1 MTTLLKDVYYSLRG
15 LTRRPS
21 YTAIAV
27 ITLALGIGAN
37 TAIFSGLNAILLK
50 SLPFRQ
56 PENLMMVYLVNP
68 DSTEKGEES
77 QPWSYPKYKVLRDQN
92 RSFEAVAAFSK
103 QDFSLTDT
111 ETPERLTGEI
121 VSAGYFALLGVN
133 AQVGRV
139 FAPDD
144 DAKPNERPVVL
155 IGRGLWQR
163 RFGGDQNVI
172 GRRITLNKTPV
183 EVVGVMPDTFR
194 GLSGVAEVW
203 VPTMMAPALLGPDQL
218 KEPFVHWHDVIAR
231 LNPGVTREQAQT
243 EMKNIAR
250 AVNEAFPAPPGL
262 ESGDINIVP
271 AREAK
276 VDPAIKKSFLI
287 LFAAVVLV
295 LLIAC
300 VNSANL
306 LLVRARLR
314 EKEIAIRLALGAS
327 RSHVIRLLLIE
338 STILGVLGGV
348 LGLVVAVFGIYL
360 LNIIRPANNPAEWA
374 RNFQILDFNIA
385 QFDARLLAFNFVVAF
400 VAGLFFGLL
409 PAVRATRPDVNGILK
424 GAGGGSSPSE
434 AFGKLR
440 RAGPLSV
447 LVVAE
452 IALAF
457 VLLVGAGL
465 MLRSFERTQQT
476 SIGFDSKN
484 VLTMKFDLSKLEPGA
499 ATTFCER
506 LMSNVATLPDV
517 RSSSVSR
524 SMPLSANS
532 GKTELIPV
540 DGPPPM
546 EPGSGPAVNY
556 QIIGGEYFKTL
567 GIPLTKGRM
576 FSDHDRAGT
585 PRVAI
590 VNEKAARE
598 LWPGEEPLGKRVSL
612 ALGWGPHQSAEVV
625 GVVGDVKYNTVEE
638 PVTRDFYLP
647 FQQNWQI
654 PNYILVR
661 TGGDPSSLVEAV
673 RREVLSLNK
682 DLPVYDVKTMEQ
694 RMADATSK
702 TRLSTLLLGL
712 FAGVALVL
720 SVIGVYGVTSYAVS
734 QQAKEFSIR
743 MALGASPESIVKLVL
758 SRAALLTVF
767 GIGFGLFA
775 ALTLTRILT
784 SQLYGVSSTD
794 PTTFL
799 VASLL
804 LAAASLLAS
813 YLPARRVTNLQPMV
827 AFRNE

>member
-1 MTTLLKDVYYSLRG
+1 MRTLLKDVYYSLRG
-15 LTRRPS
+15 LARRPS

-56 PENLMMVYLVNP
+56 PDNLMMVYLVNP
-68 DSTEKGEES
+68 GSTEKGEES
-77 QPWSYPKYKVLRDQN
+77 QPWSYPKYEVLRDQN

-111 ETPERLTGEI
+111 ETPERLTGEV

-139 FAPDD
+139 FAPDE
-144 DAKPNERPVVL
+144 DAKPKDRPVVL

-163 RFGGDQNVI
+163 SFGGDQNVI
-172 GRRITLNKTPV
+172 GRRILLNKTPV
-183 EVVGVMPDTFR
+183 EVVGVMPDSFH

-203 VPTMMAPALLGPDQL
+203 VPTMMAPALLAPDQL
-218 KEPFVHWHDVIAR
+218 TEPFVHWHDVIAR
-231 LNPGVTREQAQT
+231 LKPGLSREQAQV

-250 AVNEAFPAPPGL
+250 ALNEAFPAPPGF
-262 ESGDINIVP
+262 ESGDVNVV
-271 AREAK
+271 AMREAK
-276 VDPAIKKSFLI
+276 ADPAIKKSFLI

-327 RSHVIRLLLIE
+327 RGRVVRLLLIE
-338 STILGVLGGV
+338 STV
-348 LGLVVAVFGIYL
+348 LGLLGGLVGLLVAVLGIYL

-385 QFDARLLAFNFVVAF
+385 QFDARLLGFNFVVAF
-400 VAGLFFGLL
+400 VAGLLFGLL
-409 PAVRATRPDVNGILK
+409 PALRASRPDVNGILK
-424 GAGGGSSPSE
+424 GVGSSPSE

-440 RAGPLSV
+440 RVGPLSL

-452 IALAF
+452 IALSF

-465 MLRSFERTQQT
+465 MLRSFQRMQQT
-476 SIGFDSKN
+476 SIGFDPKN
-484 VLTMKFDLSKLEPGA
+484 VLTMKFDLSKRERGA
-499 ATTFCER
+499 LTSFCER
-506 LMSNVATLPDV
+506 LMSNVRTLPDV
-517 RSSSVSR
+517 QSSSVSR

-532 GKTELIPV
+532 GMTELIPV
-540 DGPPPM
+540 GGPPA
-546 EPGSGPAVNY
+546 EPGSGPPINY

-567 GIPLTKGRM
+567 GIPLTKGRT
-576 FSDHDRAGT
+576 FSDHDRAGA

-590 VNEKAARE
+590 VDEKAARE
-598 LWPGEEPLGKRVSL
+598 LWPGEDPIGKRVSL
-612 ALGWGPHQSAEVV
+612 ALGWGPNQSAEIV
-625 GVVGDVKYNTVEE
+625 GVVGDVKYNSVEE
-638 PVTRDFYLP
+638 PVKPDIYLS
-647 FQQNWQI
+647 FLQNYQI

-661 TGGDPSSLVEAV
+661 TGGDPSALIQAV
-673 RREVLSLNK
+673 RREVLSLDK

-712 FAGVALVL
+712 FAGVALLL
-720 SVIGVYGVTSYAVS
+720 SVIGVYGVTNYAVS
-734 QQAKEFSIR
+734 EQAKEFSIR
-743 MALGASPESIVKLVL
+743 MALGASPENILRLVL
-758 SRAALLTVF
+758 SRAALLTVV

-794 PTTFL
+794 PATFL
-799 VASLL
+799 GASLL
-804 LAAASLLAS
+804 LGAASLLAC
-813 YLPARRVTNLQPMV
+813 YVPARRVTRLQPMV